1 MKGKTG
7 FFKTLRGGLFFKYF
21 LSYFLVFS
29 VPLLLTLFVYS
40 SSARIISAQSSG
52 QATSLLEQTRTIID
66 ARMYEMKSI
75 KLALQSSETLL
86 EFQDTWARDDGRD
99 EIFQAYKASS
109 SLPVYSL
116 VNTAVENV
124 SVFFPSSDGK
134 ECFVISSKNAMRYSR
149 EMGSVW
155 LGAEEAS
162 LRGAVRLPHRGELL
176 RRIHLLWPI

>member
-7 FFKTLRGGLFFKYF
+7 FLKRCGEGCSLNISCPIFWC
-21 LSYFLVFS
+21 FS

-99 EIFQAYKASS
+99 EISRPTRPAP
-109 SLPVYSL
+109 LCRC
-116 VNTAVENV
+116 TA
-124 SVFFPSSDGK
+124 
-134 ECFVISSKNAMRYSR
+134 
-149 EMGSVW
+149 W
-155 LGAEEAS
+155 
-162 LRGAVRLPHRGELL
+162 
-176 RRIHLLWPI
+176 

>member
-7 FFKTLRGGLFFKYF
+7 FFKTLRGGLIFKYF

-75 KLALQSSETLL
+75 KLALQTSETLL

-99 EIFQAYKASS
+99 EIFQAYKASA

-116 VNTAVENV
+116 VNTAVQN
-124 SVFFPSSDGK
+124 SACLLYTSD
-134 ECFVISSKNAMRYSR
+134 A
-149 EMGSVW
+149 
-155 LGAEEAS
+155 AAD
-162 LRGAVRLPHRGELL
+162 
-176 RRIHLLWPI
+176 